1 MSPAVPKYGDI
12 VLIKDVVPRGSWKI
26 AKVIEQNESK
36 DNVIQS
42 ARVQLPS
49 KKMLNL
55 PLSLLYLLECS
66 SGDLEIHSKNLQ
78 PQVPN
83 GANRPYREAK
93 EVAKMKI
100 KDNHA
105 KSPYSLYFVYL

>member
-1 MSPAVPKYGDI
+1 MLYEFLRIWRENYLTSLCERTQTSLKAGRVMSPAAVPKYGDI
-12 VLIKDVVPRGSWKI
+12 VLIKDVDPRGSWKI

-55 PLSLLYLLECS
+55 PLSLS
-66 SGDLEIHSKNLQ
+66 AAVVI
-78 PQVPN
+78 
-83 GANRPYREAK
+83 
-93 EVAKMKI
+93 
-100 KDNHA
+100 
-105 KSPYSLYFVYL
+105 